1 MGDAAACDHDFGFG
15 GQTVV
20 IHVFP
25 YAADAVAAHFSPRA
39 IGIVHFHFE
48 IAFFFWQPSD
58 QDDTISSDAEVTVRK
73 ESDEPFLCLFV
84 FRDGFSVCIDIDIV
98 VSTAVH
104 FGKVHKGLLLV

>member
-1 MGDAAACDHDFGFG
+1 MGDAAASDHDFGFG

-25 YAADAVAAHFSPRA
+25 HATDAVAAHFPPGSVS
-39 IGIVHFHFE
+39 IVHFHFE
-48 IAFFFWQPSD
+48 IAFFFRQPSN
-58 QDDTISSDAEVTVRK
+58 QDDTVSSDAEVTVRK
-73 ESDEPFLCLFV
+73 KTDQSDLCLIV

-104 FGKVHKGLLLV
+104 FGKAHEGLL